1 MLTEILIALVKSA
14 IIILA
19 LLAGFAYATLLER
32 KLVGRLQVRVG
43 PNRAGP
49 FGLLQPVADGIK
61 LAFKEDLVPRGADR
75 LMFLL
80 APLMSVTAALIAFAV
95 IPIGPQVNLFG
106 LPVDLVLADVN
117 VGILYILA
125 VSSMGVYGVVLA
137 GWSSNNKYSLLGSVR
152 ASAQMISYEL
162 ALGLSLVGVIMIAGS
177 LKLTAIVDYQSNNL
191 WFVVLQPLGFIIF
204 TISAYAE
211 TNRAPFDLAE
221 AETEL
226 TAGYH
231 TEYTGLKFAMFYM
244 AEYIGMITISSVA
257 TTMFLGGYHGPIAS
271 GPWWFLLKV
280 FLLICGF
287 IWTRATL
294 PRFRYDRLMKFG
306 WQVLL
311 PLALLNVVLTATA
324 IVVFG

>member
-1 MLTEILIALVKSA
+1 MTEVLIAVVKSV

-19 LLAGFAYATLLER
+19 LLTGFAYSTLLER

-49 FGLLQPVADGIK
+49 FGLLQPLADGIK
-61 LAFKEDLVPRGADR
+61 LAFKEDFIPRGADR
-75 LMFLL
+75 LMFML

-95 IPIGPQVNLFG
+95 IPIGPQINLFG
-106 LPVDLVLADVN
+106 LPVNLVLADVN
-117 VGILYILA
+117 VGILYLLA
-125 VSSMGVYGVVLA
+125 VSSMGVYGIVLA
-137 GWSSNNKYSLLGSVR
+137 GWSSNNKYSLLGGVR

-177 LKLTAIVDYQSNNL
+177 LKLTDIVDYQAAHT

-204 TISAYAE
+204 TISSYAE
-211 TNRAPFDLAE
+211 TNRAPFDLPE

-257 TTMFLGGYHGPIAS
+257 TTIFLGGYHGPIAD

-280 FLLICGF
+280 FLLMCGY

-294 PRFRYDRLMKFG
+294 PRLRYDRLMKFG

-311 PLALLNVVLTATA
+311 PLALLNIVLTAAA
-324 IVVFG
+324 IVVLG